1 MPKGQIRP
9 LRCRDFLN
17 RLKQRYDIVQMP
29 GRGKG
34 SEIIL
39 VKPNAPGS
47 RLKGPQ
53 FVMRHHKDSED
64 VYPKTIAACLRHFQI
79 DPKDFFPD

>member
-1 MPKGQIRP
+1 MPRGQIRP
-9 LRCRDFLN
+9 LRIRELLS
-17 RLKQRYDIVQMP
+17 RLKTFNIVQKP

-47 RLKGPQ
+47 DKGPQ
-53 FVMRHHKDSED
+53 FVIRHHSDGDEIP
-64 VYPKTIAACLRHFQI
+64 PKTIAACLRHFEI
-79 DPKDFFPD
+79 DPVDFFPD